1 MAEKRVIELE
11 IKTNASKAAA
21 DIKSVSTASTEA
33 ATSVTGLG
41 DTSTATG
48 AKMATFKDI
57 KSTIVGL
64 VPGLKAADGATAGLG
79 AQFMKLMANPIILL
93 IAAIVAGLKLVYE
106 AFQSSVSGGK
116 EIAAVWEGLAAVGT
130 QVKDATMGLVRAFGY
145 AVQAAYKF
153 ITLDFAGAAE
163 AMKNA
168 NGEATASYN
177 QLAKAADGTTY
188 SIVKSLEKQQQANN
202 KAKKEQAVS
211 QSFVNKLLVQSRE
224 TLTDETASMADKKK
238 ALALVTKEETK
249 AAAERVRIAQVDLN
263 ILKAKAK
270 ALGGQAEIKMKQEI
284 RDATIALNEAETEGA
299 MTSIKLNK
307 QNKTLARQE
316 VAENKEA
323 TDAAKERGKA
333 NAERAAERVKERA
346 DTLKKIKELEQSY
359 SDSLLSE
366 EAKEIVAVQRKYK
379 ELYDEAAKH
388 KLDITE
394 LKKSE
399 AAEKLKIED
408 KYDQQINDKI
418 AALTDTEQQKLYDAY
433 QKEIIAAKGNK
444 ELLEALDADYIKK
457 RDAIT
462 KAENE
467 KKATADL
474 KLKEILLSESDFKL
488 YKLELD
494 YKAQQALYAGNE
506 EALKALNEKYNKD
519 KIKLETETADKQ
531 KQIDKELADKKKA
544 TLDSQVLAVKGGLTS
559 IANIAEL
566 FAGKSKKSQKRAF
579 DIQKATNIASATI
592 DTFTSAQSAY
602 KSVVGIPYVGP
613 VLAPL
618 AAAGAIAAGL
628 LNIKKIKASQ
638 FEGGATPSAGDT
650 GGGGNT
656 PTGGA
661 PQAPQFNVV
670 GNNGINQLAQLQ
682 QQPVQAYVVSSE
694 MTSAQSLE
702 RNRIQNATI

>member
-11 IKTNASKAAA
+11 IKTNAAQATA
-21 DIKSVSTASTEA
+21 QIKSVGTASTEA

-41 DTSTATG
+41 NASADTGS
-48 AKMATFKDI
+48 KMGTFKEI
-57 KSTIVGL
+57 KNSIVGL
-64 VPGLKAADGATAGLG
+64 VPGLKGAESGVMGLG
-79 AQFMKLMANPIILL
+79 AQFTKLLANPIVLV
-93 IAAIVAGLKLVYE
+93 IALIVAGLKFVYE
-106 AFQSSVSGGK
+106 AFQSNVAAGK
-116 EIAAVWEGLAAVGT
+116 EIAAVWEGISAVGT

-168 NGEATASYN
+168 NGEVSESYN
-177 QLAKAADGTTY
+177 QLSKAADGTTY
-188 SIVKSLEKQQQANN
+188 SIIKNLEKQQQANN

-224 TLTDETASMADKKK
+224 TLTDETASMAEKKK

-249 AAAERVRIAQVDLN
+249 AAAERVRIAEVDLK
-263 ILKAKAK
+263 ILKTKAK
-270 ALGGQAEIKMKQEI
+270 TLGGQEEKKMKQEI
-284 RDATIALNEAETEGA
+284 REATIALNEAETEGA
-299 MTSIKLNK
+299 MTGIKLNK
-307 QNKTLARQE
+307 QKKMLARQE
-316 VAENKEA
+316 VADNKEA
-323 TDAAKERGKA
+323 ADAAKERGKE
-333 NAERAAERVKERA
+333 NAAREKERVKERA
-346 DTLKKIKELEQSY
+346 DTLKKIKELETAY

-379 ELYDEAAKH
+379 ELYTEAAKH

-394 LKKSE
+394 LKKGE
-399 AAEKLKIED
+399 AAEKLKIQD

-444 ELLEALDADYIKK
+444 ELLQALEADYIKK

-474 KLKEILLSESDFKL
+474 KLKEVLLSESDFKL

-506 EALKALNEKYNKD
+506 EALKALNEKYSKD
-519 KIKLETETADKQ
+519 KIKLEKETAEKQ
-531 KQIDKELADKKKA
+531 KQIDKDLADKKKA
-544 TLDSQVLAVKGGLTS
+544 TLDSQFLAVKSGLTS

-566 FAGKSKKSQKRAF
+566 FAGKSKASQKRAF
-579 DIQKATNIASATI
+579 NVQKATNLATAAI
-592 DTFTSAQSAY
+592 DTFMSAQSAY
-602 KSVVGIPYVGP
+602 KSLVGVPVVGP
-613 VLAPL
+613 VIAPI

-628 LNIKKIKASQ
+628 MNIKKIKATQ
-638 FEGGATPSAGDT
+638 FEGGTPPTDSSVPTA
-650 GGGGNT
+650 
-656 PTGGA
+656 PTGGE

-670 GNNGINQLAQLQ
+670 GNNGMNQLAQLQ
-682 QQPVQAYVVSSE
+682 QKPVQAYVVSSE

-702 RNRIQNATI
+702 RNRINNATI